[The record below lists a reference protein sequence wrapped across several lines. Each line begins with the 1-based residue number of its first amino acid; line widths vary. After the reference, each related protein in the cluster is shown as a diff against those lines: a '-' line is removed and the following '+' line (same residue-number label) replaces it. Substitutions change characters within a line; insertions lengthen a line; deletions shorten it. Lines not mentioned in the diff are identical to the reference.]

1 MRSAVMD
8 ILPSKLRR
16 GLKKLGEDIGI
27 ARRKRRLTVAMMAE
41 RVGIAES
48 TYLRAEKGDPK
59 VSLGA
64 YAMVLFVLGFSE
76 ALADLIDPR
85 KDDQGLLLDVERV
98 PKRIRAR
105 KRPMPS

>member
-1 MRSAVMD
+1 MRSAVSD

-16 GLKKLGEDIGI
+16 GLKKFGDDIGV

-41 RVGIAES
+41 RVGVAES

-59 VSLGA
+59 VSLGV
-64 YAMVLFVLGFSE
+64 YAMVLFVLGFGE
-76 ALADLIDPR
+76 ALTDLIDPR
-85 KDDQGLLLDVERV
+85 TDDQGLLLDADRI

-105 KRPMPS
+105 KIPTAS

>member
-1 MRSAVMD
+1 MRSAIEDV
-8 ILPSKLRR
+8 LPTKLRR
-16 GLKKLGEDIGI
+16 GLKKFGQDIGI

-41 RVGIAES
+41 RVGVAES

-59 VSLGA
+59 VAFGV
-64 YAMVLFVLGFSE
+64 YAMVLFVLGFGD
-76 ALADLIDPR
+76 AIGDLIDAR

-105 KRPMPS
+105 KTPTSS

>member
-1 MRSAVMD
+1 MEDV
-8 ILPSKLRR
+8 LPSKLRR
-16 GLKKLGEDIGI
+16 GLKKFGEDISI

-41 RVGIAES
+41 RIGVASS

-59 VSLGA
+59 VAFGV
-64 YAMVLFVLGFSE
+64 YAMVLFVLGFGDAIAE
-76 ALADLIDPR
+76 LIDAR

-105 KRPMPS
+105 KNRTPS

>member
-1 MRSAVMD
+1 MRSAIEDV
-8 ILPSKLRR
+8 LPSKLRR
-16 GLKKLGEDIGI
+16 GLRKFGEDIGI

-41 RVGIAES
+41 RVGVAES

-59 VSLGA
+59 VSFGV
-64 YAMVLFVLGFSE
+64 YAMVLFVLGFGD
-76 ALADLIDPR
+76 AITDLIDAR

-105 KRPMPS
+105 KNPTPT

>member
-1 MRSAVMD
+1 MRSAVVD

-16 GLKKLGEDIGI
+16 GLKKLGEDIGV

-41 RVGIAES
+41 RVGVAES

-59 VSLGA
+59 VSLGV
-64 YAMVLFVLGFSE
+64 YAMVLFVLGFGD
-76 ALADLIDPR
+76 ALTDLIDPR

-98 PKRIRAR
+98 PKRIRA
-105 KRPMPS
+105 KKSLMQS

>member
-1 MRSAVMD
+1 MRSAVVD
-8 ILPSKLRR
+8 ILPIKLRR

-41 RVGIAES
+41 RVAISES

-59 VSLGA
+59 VSLGV
-64 YAMVLFVLGFSE
+64 YAMVLYVLGFGD
-76 ALADLIDPR
+76 ALAELIDPR

-98 PKRIRAR
+98 PQRIRTKKSPTA
-105 KRPMPS
+105 S